1 MERQVLLDKLSE
13 FLMVEQGGL
22 ELYRTALSRATSSEI
37 KERYQEFA
45 EETSRHRTILI
56 RLIEKLGGDPSY
68 VSPTARLA
76 QLKACSLLE
85 TAVRADG
92 LSQEEVEANDLEN
105 VLLAE
110 TKDHA
115 NWHLLEQ
122 LSQQVD
128 DQQVK
133 TAIEEAV
140 QEVEPQEDAHLE
152 WARTTLSQVALRMIL
167 QGPVPAPERWQ
178 QVISGPVPPVA
189 QVHPAAMPEDGDL
202 LETAHQSPWQETIMV
217 QEVHNG

>member
-22 ELYRTALSRATSSEI
+22 ELYRIALSRATNSKI

-45 EETSRHRTILI
+45 KETSHHRIILI
-56 RLIEKLGGDPSY
+56 GLIEKLGGDPSY

-76 QLKACSLLE
+76 QVKACSLLE
-85 TAVRADG
+85 TAVRVDG

-110 TKDHA
+110 TKDQA

-167 QGPVPAPERWQ
+167 QGPAPTPERWQ
-178 QVISGPVPPVA
+178 QVISGPVPPIT

-217 QEVHNG
+217 QEASNG